1 MRLYCEREG
10 FIPQRKV
17 ALFREMAAAIEAL
30 PEMEDTEAVSCHVL
44 TRVLAGMF
52 PGVAVVDG
60 HFQSRGSHHSW
71 LDMGDGV
78 VADVYPIGGIVPFL
92 VDTNGYLNPWNRM
105 YIEDA
110 GLVAKLRTHPDDV
123 VEMLNRKVAEQRT
136 AQG

>member
-17 ALFREMAAAIEAL
+17 ALFRNMTAAIEAL
-30 PEMEDTEAVSCHVL
+30 PELEDAEAVSCHVL
-44 TRVLAGMF
+44 TRILAGMF
-52 PGVAVVDG
+52 PGVVVVDG

-71 LDMGDGV
+71 LDMGEGV
-78 VADVYPIGGIVPFL
+78 VADVYPIGGVVPFL

-110 GLVAKLRTHPDDV
+110 GLVAKLRTDPEMV
-123 VEMLNRKVAEQRT
+123 VGMVLGKMAEQQA